1 MKKLL
6 IIGAAAVCI
15 SGEAFADAAYTSAN
29 YVQDGLVAQWDG
41 IDNAIVNGNRT
52 HDASATVWK
61 DLIGS
66 LDLTLTAN
74 GSWSANGNAL
84 VANGIAAKCATAAP
98 DYKTI
103 EVVYKM
109 TSNVGSILFS
119 GGGSMKFVVFD
130 KINNASNYVGFAGV
144 KPYDRY
150 AHAFNASE
158 ICFASAQYSDS
169 GSTSG
174 LYENAERMATGVK
187 SDSWTAGEGISVGGR
202 YHSSYGAYAWSGEV
216 YAIRLYNRR
225 LTAYEMAHNY
235 RVDCKRFL
243 TATSYVQDGL
253 LAHWDGIDNAGIGV
267 HDSSSTTWKN
277 ISPNRLTLA
286 EDGLDLTLGS
296 TGSWGETYLYCD
308 GSSNNSKPAAYGST
322 NFTFNAFE
330 TVYENKATSGKS
342 AILFSAGNL
351 GSSNSS
357 RRYCCIGNGYVG
369 WTDSNND
376 SSTAFDGQRVPGM
389 NSLSW
394 SYSGYAYA
402 NGASIAITSAFSG
415 GWGLGTETRVLV
427 ACRNESNAASFKGN
441 VHVIRAYSGTL
452 SAGQVAFNYKVDEV
466 RFFNT
471 LVWNGSGASVG
482 DGDFVTPGGWRIP
495 ANERVTRAVPGV
507 GDTAVF
513 SSGDYTV
520 TLSEPW
526 TLGGLELGAGVSMA
540 LPMPSGEYDATKPLL
555 AVAGSVSADATSA
568 VSIEVEA
575 FNNNHRGGSS
585 VNLIVCGVDSTAA
598 LQRLAD
604 SVKAA
609 HNGCSCKVVNGT
621 RLVYRS
627 PSGLVIS
634 IQ

>member
-6 IIGAAAVCI
+6 IIGTAAVCI

-52 HDASATVWK
+52 HNASATVWK

-109 TSNVGSILFS
+109 TNNVGSILFS

-277 ISPNRLTLA
+277 LSPNRLTLA
-286 EDGLDLTLGS
+286 EDGVDLTIR
-296 TGSWGETYLYCD
+296 TGQWNDTSLKCV
-308 GSSNNSKPAAYGST
+308 GSSTPAASSTT
-322 NFTFNAFE
+322 NFTFNTLE
-330 TVYENKATSGKS
+330 TVYENKSTSGNS
-342 AILFSAGNL
+342 AILFSGGYL
-351 GSSNSS
+351 GGTGKD
-357 RRYCCIGNGYVG
+357 RFFCVGNGYVAWMDNG
-369 WTDSNND
+369 NGATH
-376 SSTAFDGQRVPGM
+376 AFDGQHVQGM
-389 NSLSW
+389 NVLSW
-394 SYSGYAYA
+394 TYPGNAYA
-402 NGASIAITSAFSG
+402 NGASLTNDVSSFKP
-415 GWGLGTETRVLV
+415 GWGLGTSTTINLG
-427 ACRNESNAASFKGN
+427 CRITGN
-441 VHVIRAYSGTL
+441 TYPFTGNIHAMRAYSGTL

-526 TLGGLELGAGVSMA
+526 SLGNLEIGAGVSLA

-604 SVKAA
+604 SVKSA
-609 HNGCSCKVVNGT
+609 HKGCSCRVVNGT

-627 PSGLVIS
+627 PSGFIIS
-634 IQ
+634 VQ

>member
-6 IIGAAAVCI
+6 IIGTAAGCI
-15 SGEAFADAAYTSAN
+15 AGAAFADAVCTSAS

-52 HDASATVWK
+52 HNASATVWK
-61 DLIGS
+61 DLIGN
-66 LDLTLTAN
+66 LDLTLTAD

-109 TSNVGSILFS
+109 TNNVGSILFS

-174 LYENAERMATGVK
+174 LYENAERMATGTK
-187 SDSWTAGEGISVGGR
+187 PDSWTAGEGISVGGR

-286 EDGLDLTLGS
+286 EDGVDLTIR
-296 TGSWGETYLYCD
+296 TGQWNDTSLKCV
-308 GSSNNSKPAAYGST
+308 GSSTPAASSTT
-322 NFTFNAFE
+322 NFTFNTLE
-330 TVYENKATSGKS
+330 TVYENKSTSGNS
-342 AILFSAGNL
+342 AILFSGGYL
-351 GSSNSS
+351 GGTGKD
-357 RRYCCIGNGYVG
+357 RFFCVGNGYVAWMDNG
-369 WTDSNND
+369 NGATH
-376 SSTAFDGQRVPGM
+376 AFDGQHVQGM
-389 NSLSW
+389 NVLSW
-394 SYSGYAYA
+394 TYPGNAYA
-402 NGASIAITSAFSG
+402 NGASLTNDVASFKP
-415 GWGLGTETRVLV
+415 GWGLGTSTTINLG
-427 ACRNESNAASFKGN
+427 CRITGN
-441 VHVIRAYSGTL
+441 TYPFTGNIHAMRAYSGTL

-609 HNGCSCKVVNGT
+609 HKGCSCKVVNGT

-627 PSGLVIS
+627 PSGFIIS
-634 IQ
+634 VQ